1 MVLEYRVI
9 YIILQPFELY
19 FELTCLNRFI
29 VYVVDAWRS
38 CRQVVIE
45 MASQCTDCGSTEVER
60 DEQQGQVYCT
70 GCGRVLQNYILL
82 AQQQFQETSAGGIT
96 AVGQHVGEG

>member
-1 MVLEYRVI
+1 
-9 YIILQPFELY
+9 
-19 FELTCLNRFI
+19 
-29 VYVVDAWRS
+29 
-38 CRQVVIE
+38 
-45 MASQCTDCGSTEVER
+45 MATSQCTDCGSTEVER

-70 GCGRVLQNYILL
+70 GCGRVLQSYILL

>member
-1 MVLEYRVI
+1 
-9 YIILQPFELY
+9 
-19 FELTCLNRFI
+19 
-29 VYVVDAWRS
+29 
-38 CRQVVIE
+38 

-82 AQQQFQETSAGGIT
+82 AQQQFQETSAGGIA
-96 AVGQHVGEG
+96 AVGQHVGEGRDFSIHFNRYFLHIFLLITAEMLYKNK

>member
-1 MVLEYRVI
+1 MFYVQFFRA
-9 YIILQPFELY
+9 ELVHG
-19 FELTCLNRFI
+19 LCH
-29 VYVVDAWRS
+29 VV
-38 CRQVVIE
+38 

-82 AQQQFQETSAGGIT
+82 AQQQFQETSAGGIA
-96 AVGQHVGEG
+96 AVGQHVGEGQDFLCH

>member
-1 MVLEYRVI
+1 
-9 YIILQPFELY
+9 
-19 FELTCLNRFI
+19 
-29 VYVVDAWRS
+29 
-38 CRQVVIE
+38 

-82 AQQQFQETSAGGIT
+82 AQQQFQETSTGGIA
-96 AVGQHVGEG
+96 AVGQHVGEGLHYATDSLAFT

>member
-1 MVLEYRVI
+1 MVAG
-9 YIILQPFELY
+9 
-19 FELTCLNRFI
+19 
-29 VYVVDAWRS
+29 VYV
-38 CRQVVIE
+38 CRVQWQLCIK